1 MHARHALRMRFDA
14 FLTLAQPAP
23 KLAPHRCSRACR
35 AVKREAGRVLRQE
48 IANLRCPRNGKRPR
62 RMTQAGSGAFRVQVR
77 TRARATARARGKAS
91 RSVASPDTGRCG
103 KPAGLHDA
111 WPAGKRGAQ
120 CSTRFH
126 FDADPNRARSAS
138 SAPPRAARR
147 GPRADCCGCRFVRSG
162 ADAGGRSARIDCA
175 AHRRVSGRASHACSS
190 IERAKGP
197 RRRGAGRPGTA
208 ASTILRRL
216 PAARRCAAKQTPPSA
231 VSRDGIAA
239 LRFPVR
245 ASTTRSTRMTS
256 LRMPITRGRAT
267 PMSGR
272 AGDEPERRTSCTA
285 SCSA

>member
-77 TRARATARARGKAS
+77 TRARATARTRGKAS

-162 ADAGGRSARIDCA
+162 ADTGGRSARIDCA

-190 IERAKGP
+190 IERQ
-197 RRRGAGRPGTA
+197 RTA
-208 ASTILRRL
+208 Q
-216 PAARRCAAKQTPPSA
+216 ARR
-231 VSRDGIAA
+231 
-239 LRFPVR
+239 
-245 ASTTRSTRMTS
+245 RSTRYGGFHY
-256 LRMPITRGRAT
+256 IAQIAGRAT
-267 PMSGR
+267 LRCDANTTVGR
-272 AGDEPERRTSCTA
+272 VARRHRRVTVPGARINNPFNEDDELAYAHYTRSRDAHVRPGRRRA
-285 SCSA
+285 